1 MIHAFFYTMVT
12 VQVLG
17 HLKMIDPAQIQ
28 SKPLHLCGEC
38 PSHHLGQ
45 EVDQEILSLTLNIT
59 PSLRR
64 QVIFQVRERISWS
77 LPPFMKGW
85 LQSITFGRCR
95 ALPIIHYVQMHTS
108 VNNPI
113 TSDVCI

>member
-38 PSHHLGQ
+38 PSHHLGR
-45 EVDQEILSLTLNIT
+45 EVDQEILSLTLNIAL
-59 PSLRR
+59 SL
-64 QVIFQVRERISWS
+64 QPWVIFQVRERISQS
-77 LPPFMKGW
+77 LPPFMKGR
-85 LQSITFGRCR
+85 LQSL
-95 ALPIIHYVQMHTS
+95 AS
-108 VNNPI
+108 
-113 TSDVCI
+113 